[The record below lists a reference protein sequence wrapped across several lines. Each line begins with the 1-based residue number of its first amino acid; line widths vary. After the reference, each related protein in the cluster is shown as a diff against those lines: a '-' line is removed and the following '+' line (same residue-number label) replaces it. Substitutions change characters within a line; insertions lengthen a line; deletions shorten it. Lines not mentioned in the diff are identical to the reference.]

1 MLAVSIAHEALEE
14 FLTSDMCKNVFSGPT
29 VVGPQDHPVAV
40 LQDGDARPQLD
51 EGQRDPLPVHLHL
64 HVLHQADL
72 DLGGP
77 ALVQPQGDGPV
88 GLSGTVT
95 MPENCR
101 EGLLRVE

>member
-1 MLAVSIAHEALEE
+1 MTCV
-14 FLTSDMCKNVFSGPT
+14 KNVFSGPT
-29 VVGPQDHPVAV
+29 VIGPQDHPVAV

-101 EGLLRVE
+101 EGLLRVK